1 MIQAV
6 ILESVG
12 IDNQYE
18 PYERY
23 LHFFNF
29 MLLFVY
35 IRMYVYILID

>member
-1 MIQAV
+1 MIQAI

-23 LHFFNF
+23 LHFFQF
-29 MLLFVY
+29 HAF
-35 IRMYVYILID
+35 IWS